1 MTLKKIV
8 NRAYPIIV
16 MTVFLSIFSMIVSKF
31 FIPKT
36 ILMSGEFPYP
46 TEEYTPKK
54 VAAVIALTL
63 LLFVLFF
70 MYYKLVINKMKRTY
84 TNIMIALGIIIILTM
99 EIIITSIAFNPVV
112 GDYAILKQGI
122 VSVFN
127 GDNQFLEM
135 GQLLFYPYNTHVV
148 L

>member
-54 VAAVIALTL
+54 SRCCYSVDVAFICALL
-63 LLFVLFF
+63 YVL
-70 MYYKLVINKMKRTY
+70 
-84 TNIMIALGIIIILTM
+84 
-99 EIIITSIAFNPVV
+99 
-112 GDYAILKQGI
+112 
-122 VSVFN
+122 
-127 GDNQFLEM
+127 
-135 GQLLFYPYNTHVV
+135 
-148 L
+148 